1 MASLTKLMSVLI
13 ILENHDLDEE
23 VELDSEAVFY

>member
-13 ILENHDLDEE
+13 ILENHDLDDF
-23 VELDSEAVFY
+23 VKIDKEAVFY